1 MKDLAKGL
9 LASLLLFS
17 GVAWAGKEKRPAPEP
32 LASQHESS
40 DGTFQFRTP
49 ATWKVE
55 TRGASPEVTEA
66 RGDGVVV
73 RFLRRDGE
81 AGYDGLHADC
91 MLERLAEAM
100 KMEPQV
106 KYEYDF
112 LSGEIGDRR
121 VLDSAFAVRYDAPVM
136 GYRDWRQ
143 RNLTIVGAG
152 QSLCVITYCPLPLWK
167 KSLDTR
173 ALLDGVVRSVEIR

>member
-9 LASLLLFS
+9 LASFLLFS
-17 GVAWAGKEKRPAPEP
+17 GAAWAGKEKNTAPEP
-32 LASQHESS
+32 LESQHTNT
-40 DGTFQFRTP
+40 DGAFQFRTP

-55 TRGASPEVTEA
+55 TRGGSPEVTEA
-66 RGDGVVV
+66 RGAGVVV
-73 RFLRRDGE
+73 RFLRRAGE
-81 AGYDGLHADC
+81 NGYDSLHADC

-106 KYEYDF
+106 TYEYDF
-112 LSGEIGDRR
+112 LGGEIGDLR
-121 VLDSAFAVRYDAPVM
+121 VLDSAFAVRYDVPVM

-152 QSLCVITYCPLPLWK
+152 QSLCVITYCPMPIWK

-173 ALLDGVVRSVEIR
+173 ALLEGVVRSVELR